1 MLAYILLLL
10 CNILACLAKNL
21 PAINSF
27 TDTEMSDISE
37 DFSPLKL
44 TDYFQK

>member
-1 MLAYILLLL
+1 MLAYIIVL
-10 CNILACLAKNL
+10 
-21 PAINSF
+21 NSF
-27 TDTEMSDISE
+27 TDTEMSDISK